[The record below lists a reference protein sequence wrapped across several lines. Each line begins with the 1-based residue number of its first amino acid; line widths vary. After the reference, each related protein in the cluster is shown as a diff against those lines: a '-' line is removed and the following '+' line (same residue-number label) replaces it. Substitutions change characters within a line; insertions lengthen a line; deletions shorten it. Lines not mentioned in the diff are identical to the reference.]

1 MVFDKGRPFK
11 NVRFWQFLTKYIK
24 SFEYVP
30 KYVDLWPKNLPNVV
44 FPSLETL
51 TNLHSR

>member
-30 KYVDLWPKNLPNVV
+30 KYVDFWPKNLPNVV
-44 FPSLETL
+44 FPSFET
-51 TNLHSR
+51 